1 VPPGASGQAVLVSL
15 PIRGGVR
22 LPAAVEPQN
31 GWHWREWL
39 AEGAGSGIVLFAVVT
54 AKDLAV
60 RAGPPFS
67 DLRWSIAIIAVV
79 AGLAVGAVAVSALG
93 RRSGAHLNPALTMG
107 LWLQRTVSPADLAG
121 YWAAQLAGAVLGV
134 ALARIWGPTVPRP
147 TVHWALLQPAPW
159 ITQLTAAG
167 LECAA
172 TAVQLAVVFALLS
185 SGRYHRWT
193 PLAAAAMLTI
203 GIIVLGPVSG
213 GAFNPVRG
221 LAPDLLAGT
230 YPAVWIYI
238 AGPLMGAALAAAAF
252 AAVRRRPV
260 TGKLRHD
267 PAIPSYMRSDL
278 RLLEEKAADAEIRA
292 ARRRRD
298 RAAR

>member
-1 VPPGASGQAVLVSL
+1 MT
-15 PIRGGVR
+15 
-22 LPAAVEPQN
+22 AAVEPRN

-39 AEGAGSGIVLFAVVT
+39 AEGAGTGTVLFVVVT

-67 DLRWSIAIIAVV
+67 DLRWRIAIIAVA
-79 AGLAVGAVAVSALG
+79 AGLAVAVIAVSALG

-121 YWAAQLAGAVLGV
+121 YCTAQLAGGVLGV
-134 ALARIWGPTVPRP
+134 ALARVWGPTVPRAG
-147 TVHWALLQPAPW
+147 VHWALLEPAPG

-167 LECAA
+167 VECAA
-172 TAVQLAVVFALLS
+172 TGVQLAVVFALLS
-185 SGRYHRWT
+185 SRRYHRWT
-193 PLAAAAMLTI
+193 PAVAATMLTA

-213 GAFNPVRG
+213 AAFNPVRG
-221 LAPDLLAGT
+221 LAPDVLAGT

-238 AGPLMGAALAAAAF
+238 AGPLLGAALAAGAF

-267 PAIPSYMRSDL
+267 PAVPSYMRYDL
-278 RLLEEKAADAEIRA
+278 RLLEDTVAGAEIRA
-292 ARRRRD
+292 IRRRRD
-298 RAAR
+298 QTAR

>member
-1 VPPGASGQAVLVSL
+1 VPHGTGGQALLVSL
-15 PIRGGVR
+15 PIHRGARV
-22 LPAAVEPQN
+22 PATVEPQN

-39 AEGAGSGIVLFAVVT
+39 TEGTGSGIVLFAVVT

-67 DLRWSIAIIAVV
+67 HPRWCIAT
-79 AGLAVGAVAVSALG
+79 
-93 RRSGAHLNPALTMG
+93 TMG
-107 LWLQRTVSPADLAG
+107 LWLQRTVSSSDLAG
-121 YWAAQLAGAVLGV
+121 YWAA
-134 ALARIWGPTVPRP
+134 
-147 TVHWALLQPAPW
+147 
-159 ITQLTAAG
+159 QLTAAG

-172 TAVQLAVVFALLS
+172 TAVQLTVVFALLAS
-185 SGRYHRWT
+185 RRYHRWT
-193 PLAAAAMLTI
+193 PLVAAFMLTI
-203 GIIVLGPVSG
+203 GIIALGPVSG

-238 AGPLMGAALAAAAF
+238 AGPLLGAVLAAAAL
-252 AAVRRRPV
+252 AAVRRRPI

-278 RLLEEKAADAEIRA
+278 RLLEQKVADVEIRA

-298 RAAR
+298 QPAR